1 MDAKITLSFDESVI
15 RRAKQY
21 AEKHNISLSR
31 LMEMIL
37 DKITANNYQNL
48 EDIPLAGWVSEISE
62 GKSQYTTRS
71 KNAQILKKNFTAVKS
86 ESLSGCKYSYFSS

>member
-71 KNAQILKKNFTAVKS
+71 KKRADLKKEFYNRK
-86 ESLSGCKYSYFSS
+86 K